1 MLCQNVVVRHNI
13 EPKENGMTLGKQI
26 RELRIAAHLS
36 QRALAARVGVSF
48 PHISKIEADIEQA
61 STELL
66 VRIAKEVGSDADK
79 LLLCAQ
85 RVPEELREAV
95 AAKPELALRFL
106 RSWRSGHITDA
117 DVQKLIDNDHG
128 EPQ

>member
-1 MLCQNVVVRHNI
+1 
-13 EPKENGMTLGKQI
+13 MTLGKQI